1 MIIEK
6 VLDDIRIVA
15 IADSDT
21 HATKIIYANSKVNG
35 KYPVLDTSNIN
46 VYVTGG
52 EISRPPIIAHMK
64 NLCKK
69 GYSEISLES
78 YNANY
83 ERMV

>member
-6 VLDDIRIVA
+6 ILDNVRIVA
-15 IADSDT
+15 VADSDT
-21 HATKIIYANSKVNG
+21 HATKIIYDNTKVNG
-35 KYPVLDTSNIN
+35 KYPVLDTSDIN

-52 EISRPPIIAHMK
+52 EISKAPIIAHLT

-69 GYSEISLES
+69 GYSEISLEF

>member
-6 VLDDIRIVA
+6 VLENIRIVI
-15 IADSDT
+15 IADSDN
-21 HATKIIYANSKVNG
+21 HATKIIYDNNKAND
-35 KYPVLDTSNIN
+35 KYPILDTSDIN

-52 EISRPPIIAHMK
+52 EISKAPIIAHMT

-69 GYSEISLES
+69 GYSEISLEL

-83 ERMV
+83 ERVV

>member
-6 VLDDIRIVA
+6 VLENIRIVA
-15 IADSDT
+15 VADSDT
-21 HATKIIYANSKVNG
+21 HATKIIYGNAKVNG
-35 KYPVLDTSNIN
+35 KYPVLDTSDIN

-52 EISRPPIIAHMK
+52 EISKAPIIAHLT
-64 NLCKK
+64 NLFKK
-69 GYSEISLES
+69 GYSEISLEF